1 MAEMTRETEL
11 SIAASS
17 VFPGF
22 KFSPTDEELLS
33 YYLKKK
39 LEGSDRCV
47 EVISE
52 LEINRYEPWDLP
64 AKSVIQSENEW
75 FFFSPR
81 GRKYPNGSQNK
92 RATES
97 GYWKATGKER
107 NVKAGSNVIGSK
119 RTLVFHTGRAPKG
132 ERTEWIMHEYCLS
145 GKSQVITILFDN
157 VLYSGINRL
166 SYFIQ
171 EVTRIH
177 TFNGQS
183 YDVKDSLVICRLR
196 RNIDFRLNDTP
207 RPSSLNERTL
217 LIENDCKFGG
227 ANAFSKESSGHNSV
241 EQQSESGSVSD
252 QKQVNELSQPGS
264 SHQVC
269 YDDDC
274 FAEIL
279 KDEIVDLGLLPPA
292 VRKSEDERSLQPIQ
306 EIYSPVSHF
315 QGTANRRIKLSKQK
329 IQKHRANVLEVE
341 IGKNKRVED
350 ESSSQNTERSPK
362 CFMRLLSGMRIG
374 RRSLSMFLVFL
385 TLLIFCFSMLR
396 VPGKPKKVINM
407 LP

>member
-39 LEGSDRCV
+39 LDGSDRCV

-107 NVKAGSNVIGSK
+107 NVKAGSSVIGSK

-145 GKSQVITILFDN
+145 GKSQ
-157 VLYSGINRL
+157 
-166 SYFIQ
+166 
-171 EVTRIH
+171 
-177 TFNGQS
+177 
-183 YDVKDSLVICRLR
+183 DSLVICRLR

-217 LIENDCKFGG
+217 LIENDSKFGG
-227 ANAFSKESSGHNSV
+227 ANAAACFSKESSGHNSI

-264 SHQVC
+264 SHQGC

-274 FAEIL
+274 YAEIL
-279 KDEIVDLGLLPPA
+279 KDDIVDLGKSFLPRA
-292 VRKSEDERSLQPIQ
+292 LGKSEDERSLQPIQ
-306 EIYSPVSHF
+306 EFHSPVSPF
-315 QGTANRRIKLSKQK
+315 QGTANRRIKLSMQK
-329 IQKHRANVLEVE
+329 IGKHQAKVLEVE
-341 IGKNKRVED
+341 TGKDKHVED

-362 CFMRLLSGMRIG
+362 CFMRLLSGWRIG

-385 TLLIFCFSMLR
+385 TLLIFCFSMLG
-396 VPGKPKKVINM
+396 VPGKPKKGINM

>member
-1 MAEMTRETEL
+1 MAEMPRETEV

-39 LEGSDRCV
+39 LDGSDNCV

-52 LEINRYEPWDLP
+52 VEINKYEPWDLP

-119 RTLVFHTGRAPKG
+119 RTLVFHIGRAPKG
-132 ERTEWIMHEYCLS
+132 ERTEWIMHEYCMS
-145 GKSQVITILFDN
+145 GKSQ
-157 VLYSGINRL
+157 
-166 SYFIQ
+166 
-171 EVTRIH
+171 
-177 TFNGQS
+177 
-183 YDVKDSLVICRLR
+183 DSLVICRLR
-196 RNIDFRLNDTP
+196 RNIDFRLNDNP
-207 RPSSLNERTL
+207 RLSSLNETTL
-217 LIENDCKFGG
+217 LTENDSNFSLSQVVEESGIFGG
-227 ANAFSKESSGHNSV
+227 ANATECFSKESNSHNSF

-252 QKQVNELSQPGS
+252 QKQTNELSQPDS
-264 SHQVC
+264 SHQGC
-269 YDDDC
+269 YDYDC
-274 FAEIL
+274 YAEIL
-279 KDEIVDLGLLPPA
+279 NDDIIDLGKSLLPPA
-292 VRKSEDERSLQPIQ
+292 LGKSEDERSLQPI
-306 EIYSPVSHF
+306 PF
-315 QGTANRRIKLSKQK
+315 QGTANRRIRLTRPK
-329 IQKHRANVLEVE
+329 IRKPHAKVSEVE
-341 IGKNKRVED
+341 ISKKKYVEE
-350 ESSSQNTERSPK
+350 ESSSQNTERSPT
-362 CFMRLLSGMRIG
+362 CFVRLSWRRIG
-374 RRSLSMFLVFL
+374 RRFICMFLVLL
-385 TLLIFCFSMLR
+385 TLLIFCFSLLG
-396 VPGKPKKVINM
+396 VPGKSKGFNI